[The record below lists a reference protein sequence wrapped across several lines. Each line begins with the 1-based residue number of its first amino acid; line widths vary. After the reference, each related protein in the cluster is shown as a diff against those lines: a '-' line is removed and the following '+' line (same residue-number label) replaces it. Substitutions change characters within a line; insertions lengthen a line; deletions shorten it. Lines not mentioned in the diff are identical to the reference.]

1 MQHISRFQKLI
12 PISSE
17 TTFIIWARLSIPLPL
32 QPYNPRLSQEVD
44 DLSHFFFYQ
53 MNIPAS
59 LFEIQA

>member
-12 PISSE
+12 PISLE

-32 QPYNPRLSQEVD
+32 QPYNARLSQEVE
-44 DLSHFFFYQ
+44 DLSHIVFYQ

-59 LFEIQA
+59 FFKIKA